1 MIKPSNSNLSCI
13 FFIMFSS
20 LFANMLSS
28 WHHIFLLWFLNIF
41 AKQVYESDLYGFLA
55 IEEIVFGNAS
65 EILIDPSEE
74 KLKAEFSGVKRS
86 FVPLHSIIRIDEV
99 KERGLC
105 KITDYDGGDN
115 VTAFPSSS
123 GGKNNSE

>member
-1 MIKPSNSNLSCI
+1 MGEKTRLYRIS
-13 FFIMFSS
+13 FI
-20 LFANMLSS
+20 NKDKVYD
-28 WHHIFLLWFLNIF
+28 IY

-74 KLKAEFSGVKRS
+74 KLKAEFGGVKRS

-105 KITDYDGGDN
+105 KITDYDSGDN
-115 VTAFPSSS
+115 VTAFPTAS
-123 GGKNNSE
+123 GGKSNKE

>member
-1 MIKPSNSNLSCI
+1 MLKIS
-13 FFIMFSS
+13 FI
-20 LFANMLSS
+20 NKDKVYD
-28 WHHIFLLWFLNIF
+28 IF

-74 KLKAEFSGVKRS
+74 KLKAEFGGVKRS

-105 KITDYDGGDN
+105 KITDYESGDN
-115 VTAFPSSS
+115 VTAFPSTS
-123 GGKNNSE
+123 GSKGKGE

>member
-1 MIKPSNSNLSCI
+1 MGEKTRLYRIS
-13 FFIMFSS
+13 FI
-20 LFANMLSS
+20 NKDKVYD
-28 WHHIFLLWFLNIF
+28 IY

-74 KLKAEFSGVKRS
+74 KLKAEFGGVKRS

-105 KITDYDGGDN
+105 KITDYDSGDN
-115 VTAFPSSS
+115 VTAFPTAS
-123 GGKNNSE
+123 GGKGSSE

>member
-1 MIKPSNSNLSCI
+1 MSDARLYKIS
-13 FFIMFSS
+13 FI
-20 LFANMLSS
+20 NKDKVYD
-28 WHHIFLLWFLNIF
+28 IF
-41 AKQVYESDLYGFLA
+41 AKQVYESDLYGFIA

-115 VTAFPSSS
+115 VTAFPSAS
-123 GGKNNSE
+123 GNTGKSE

>member
-1 MIKPSNSNLSCI
+1 MNDSRLYKIS
-13 FFIMFSS
+13 FI
-20 LFANMLSS
+20 NKDKVYD
-28 WHHIFLLWFLNIF
+28 IF

-65 EILIDPSEE
+65 EVVIDPSEE

-86 FVPLHSIIRIDEV
+86 FIPLHAIIRIDEV
-99 KERGLC
+99 KERGVC

-115 VTAFPSSS
+115 VSVFPGISAL
-123 GGKNNSE
+123 GNQGE

>member
-1 MIKPSNSNLSCI
+1 MSDPRLYRIS
-13 FFIMFSS
+13 FI
-20 LFANMLSS
+20 NKDKVYD
-28 WHHIFLLWFLNIF
+28 IF
-41 AKQVYESDLYGFLA
+41 AKQVYESDLYGFIA

-74 KLKAEFSGVKRS
+74 KIKAEFGGVKRS

-115 VTAFPSSS
+115 VTAFPSAS
-123 GGKNNSE
+123 GSNKES